1 MFPVESLPSAYYEER
16 ANTDAAKRMAQQ
28 QQEALRRAQQVA
40 LQKSAQAVAHNASQ
54 AQPQHLMP
62 NSHLQRPQL
71 SRPAS
76 SGFLGNLFQGFS
88 RSATPTCTPAGT
100 PSIEKKE
107 PVCIPLSDEM
117 ERLIAEKKRDAD
129 IVSLLP
135 LSASFRATD

>member
-16 ANTDAAKRMAQQ
+16 ANTDAARRTAQQ
-28 QQEALRRAQQVA
+28 QQEALRRTQQVA
-40 LQKSAQAVAHNASQ
+40 LQKLASTATHNVSRAQPQ
-54 AQPQHLMP
+54 AQPQHLMQ

-76 SGFLGNLFQGFS
+76 SGLLGNLFQGFS

-107 PVCIPLSDEM
+107 PVCIPMSDEM

-129 IVSLLP
+129 ICAMP
-135 LSASFRATD
+135 AW